1 MAWSEGASML
11 AFAVLLAPSAAS
23 AIEVTTGTEDFI
35 LNINPQVQPR
45 FELDFD
51 GPPGSASPSG
61 HANFDFFIRRARLLI
76 RGTAYKQF
84 TFAFLLNAPR
94 LGERGNY
101 NVAIALQDAHIG
113 YVPAKDVN
121 IEIGLLYMPL
131 THAALSSATDTS
143 ALEIPADI
151 LLYNNARNLR
161 ETGVQLRALLLD
173 RRLLVRGG
181 LYEGARNTNPPTAP
195 ALNPKGMPLAGGMI
209 RLNLAGD
216 EATYSYPGIYLDG
229 KTRISI
235 GVGAQYQPHSGG
247 LQAGTST
254 YNDYLALA
262 TDLFA
267 DIALTARTE
276 AVLTLGAY
284 RFDYGTGNARTGNG
298 LHAEAGYR
306 WGSIEPQGNFYWYNS
321 DTKKNSFLKVAGGL
335 NFFLQGHRVKIQAE
349 VASVIANASLDTTP
363 AAHQIV
369 VQTQLAF

>member
-151 LLYNNARNLR
+151 LLYNTARNLR
-161 ETGVQLRALLLD
+161 SE
-173 RRLLVRGG
+173 
-181 LYEGARNTNPPTAP
+181 
-195 ALNPKGMPLAGGMI
+195 
-209 RLNLAGD
+209 
-216 EATYSYPGIYLDG
+216 
-229 KTRISI
+229 
-235 GVGAQYQPHSGG
+235 
-247 LQAGTST
+247 
-254 YNDYLALA
+254 
-262 TDLFA
+262 
-267 DIALTARTE
+267 
-276 AVLTLGAY
+276 
-284 RFDYGTGNARTGNG
+284 
-298 LHAEAGYR
+298 
-306 WGSIEPQGNFYWYNS
+306 
-321 DTKKNSFLKVAGGL
+321 
-335 NFFLQGHRVKIQAE
+335 
-349 VASVIANASLDTTP
+349 
-363 AAHQIV
+363 
-369 VQTQLAF
+369 